1 MKRNNYLPD
10 NDHLHHLIFK
20 FFKKKGI
27 IKKNFLFSSLIGIF
41 INFILLINY
50 FVGYKYYNH
59 SWIQIILILSGIILY
74 LLAYYNLKKKLA

>member
-1 MKRNNYLPD
+1 MPD

-20 FFKKKGI
+20 FYKKKGI
-27 IKKNFLFSSLIGIF
+27 IKKDILISSLIGIF

-50 FVGYKYYNH
+50 LVGYKYYNH

-74 LLAYYNLKKKLA
+74 LLLYYSLKKKLT